1 MSKIAFYNVSK
12 DEHQLLEKYIK
23 KLPVSVHSEK
33 ISSRNLPPVQTEI
46 LSVHVDSKV
55 TADVIKKLPN
65 LRLIVT
71 RSAGVDHIDLKAAT
85 KAKVP
90 VANCAGLNAVSVA
103 EFVFGLI
110 LNNYRDL
117 PTAFL
122 RGRGL
127 KFDLEDKNGLE
138 LSDKTI
144 GIIGTG
150 SIGTHVAQIAKGF
163 GMKIIGYDAKKNLA
177 MAKQTGL
184 KYMSLD
190 KLISTSDIIT
200 LHVPAVKSTAKMVN
214 GRFLSK
220 MKSGALLVNTARGAV
235 VDTKALVKVLE
246 SGRLGGYVADV
257 LELEAEPGLL
267 APNRPLW
274 VLQKKL
280 AKLPNVLLTPH
291 TANATQEATD
301 RILAKTL
308 QIIQEFLK
316 GKKIGS
322 VN

>member
-23 KLPVSVHSEK
+23 KLPVSIHPGR
-33 ISSRNLPPVQTEI
+33 ISSRNLPPAQTEI

-71 RSAGVDHIDLKAAT
+71 RSAGVDHIDVKAAS
-85 KAKVP
+85 KAKVV

-110 LNNYRDL
+110 MNHYRDL
-117 PTAFL
+117 PNALL

-127 KFDLEDKNGLE
+127 KFELEDKNGME
-138 LSDKTI
+138 LSGKTI

-163 GMKIIGYDAKKNLA
+163 GMKIVGYDAKKNPA
-177 MAKQTGL
+177 MAKQMGL
-184 KYMSLD
+184 SYVSLD
-190 KLISTSDIIT
+190 KLISTSDIVT
-200 LHVPAVKSTAKMVN
+200 LHVPAIKSTAKMVN
-214 GRFLSK
+214 SRFLGK
-220 MKSGALLVNTARGAV
+220 MKLGALLVNTARGAV

-257 LELEAEPGLL
+257 LELEAEPSLL
-267 APNRPLW
+267 AANRPLW
-274 VLQKKL
+274 ALQKKL

-308 QIIQEFLK
+308 EIIQGFLK